1 MIFFMMGSMRNFS
14 MTQLKRDIRALKRE
28 IAELDADS
36 ISVANDINDQMYRA
50 YREERAAYD
59 DFIASLDMADN

>member
-1 MIFFMMGSMRNFS
+1 MSVWIRRMSMSRVVAS
-14 MTQLKRDIRALKRE
+14 KRDIRELNMQ

-36 ISVANDINDQMYRA
+36 ISVANDINDQVYRA

>member
-1 MIFFMMGSMRNFS
+1 MSRVVAS
-14 MTQLKRDIRALKRE
+14 KRDIRELNMQ

-36 ISVANDINDQMYRA
+36 ISVANDINDQVYRA